1 MKKTAPRLAGRRAVV
16 RAGYVHTY
24 PISRKARRGEG
35 RAGDHAGTTIYDGRY
50 ATGGFFFLLFLSFF
64 LSFFLPFFL
73 PFLPYIPAGVQGAN
87 TGRAGFVV
95 YLSIYLRMYL
105 LNLLTYVGAASR
117 PLAGAGRGGGLG
129 QFFFSFLFFSAGGG
143 RGVYP
148 SHRPCLRWI
157 GGREAVCL
165 WLREPRGKEGEG

>member
-117 PLAGAGRGGGLG
+117 PLAGAGRGEGGLSLSSSM
-129 QFFFSFLFFSAGGG
+129 FALDRREGGG
-143 RGVYP
+143 LPLASRASWERRGG
-148 SHRPCLRWI
+148 LKRW
-157 GGREAVCL
+157 R
-165 WLREPRGKEGEG
+165 RR